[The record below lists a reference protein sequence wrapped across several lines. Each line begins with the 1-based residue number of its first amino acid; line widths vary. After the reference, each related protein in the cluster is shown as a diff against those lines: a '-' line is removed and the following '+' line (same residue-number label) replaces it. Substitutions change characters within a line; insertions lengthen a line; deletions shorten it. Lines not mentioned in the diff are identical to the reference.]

1 MLVVYNI
8 QLLVQVSQVVFAE
21 IDKCDRGKCR
31 TVRNVIYQVRHFS
44 VNVGVM
50 VDSDL
55 QLILCLNFVIY
66 QILFKFGSQLN
77 QLKIRSNN

>member
-1 MLVVYNI
+1 MY
-8 QLLVQVSQVVFAE
+8 
-21 IDKCDRGKCR
+21 KCYLFNK
-31 TVRNVIYQVRHFS
+31 IKFKLRHFS